1 MHVNAS
7 ALLRTDNELDHS
19 RIAFAFRAEWRL
31 RAVRGVVAKCK
42 GTTMAVRQVQYR
54 GMTIKAAAFEVMGTG
69 RFVVTLSIART
80 RIRSKDRKDKVFEPP
95 SEDGFFDDQYEGLDV
110 AIAFGREIV
119 DGNVPNVTVDDL

>member
-1 MHVNAS
+1 
-7 ALLRTDNELDHS
+7 
-19 RIAFAFRAEWRL
+19 
-31 RAVRGVVAKCK
+31 
-42 GTTMAVRQVQYR
+42 MAVRQVEYR

-69 RFVVTLSIART
+69 RFVVTVSIART
-80 RIRSKDRKDKVFEPP
+80 RTGSKDRKDKVFEPP